1 MTASS
6 SELPALGGDSAEL
19 PALRAADRPHTTRT
33 AAGLG
38 LLSCPSCKLLSRKTT
53 ARSPHCPR
61 CGVRLRLRKR
71 ESLVRTSAFLAAAAI
86 LYVPANLLPIMT
98 TSTLTKSDADTI
110 LSGCESLWRDGS
122 WPLAILV
129 FVASIAV
136 PVLKICALGLLV
148 VTSWWR
154 STWRPRE
161 RTRLYRMIE
170 LVGRWSMMDVF
181 VMGMLTALVHT
192 RTAGVEI
199 NSGAIA
205 FGAVVVLT
213 MFSSQ
218 SFDPRLIWEPIDH
231 DHA

>member
-1 MTASS
+1 M
-6 SELPALGGDSAEL
+6 SAAVPVLHLAE
-19 PALRAADRPHTTRT
+19 RRRPTPT
-33 AAGLG
+33 AARMN
-38 LLSCPSCKLLSRKTT
+38 LLACPSCKLLARKTT
-53 ARSPHCPR
+53 ARNPHCPR
-61 CGVRLRLRKR
+61 CGVKLRLRKR
-71 ESLVRTSAFLAAAAI
+71 ESLVRTSAFLVAAAI

-110 LSGCESLWRDGS
+110 LSGVASLWRDGS

-129 FVASIAV
+129 FVASVAV
-136 PVLKICALGLLV
+136 PVLKIFALGLLV
-148 VTSWWR
+148 ITSWRR
-154 STWRPRE
+154 STWRPRA

-181 VMGMLTALVHT
+181 VMGMLCSVVHT

-199 NSGAIA
+199 NSAAIA

-218 SFDPRLIWEPIDH
+218 SFDPRLIWEPVDDDH
-231 DHA
+231 HA

>member
-1 MTASS
+1 MNATSSAAPGLRIADPPVAIPTSAS
-6 SELPALGGDSAEL
+6 
-19 PALRAADRPHTTRT
+19 
-33 AAGLG
+33 LG
-38 LLSCPSCKLLSRKTT
+38 LLSCPSCKLLSRRTS
-53 ARSPHCPR
+53 ARNPHCPR
-61 CGVRLRLRKR
+61 CGVRLRARKR
-71 ESLVRTSAFLAAAAI
+71 ESLMRTSAFLVAAAI

-110 LSGCESLWRDGS
+110 VSGVESLWRDGS

-129 FVASIAV
+129 FVASVAV
-136 PVLKICALGLLV
+136 PVLKIGALALLV
-148 VTSWWR
+148 ITTWRR

>member
-1 MTASS
+1 MNATAP
-6 SELPALGGDSAEL
+6 LLHVAPPPRDTA
-19 PALRAADRPHTTRT
+19 T
-33 AAGLG
+33 AARMG
-38 LLSCPSCKLLSRKTT
+38 LLSCPSCRLLSRKTT
-53 ARSPHCPR
+53 ARVPHCPR
-61 CGVRLRLRKR
+61 CGLRLRLRKR
-71 ESLVRTSAFLAAAAI
+71 ESLVRTSAFLVAAAI
-86 LYVPANLLPIMT
+86 LYLPANLLPIMT

-110 LSGCESLWRDGS
+110 LSGVESLWRDGS

-129 FVASIAV
+129 FVASVAV
-136 PVLKICALGLLV
+136 PVLKIGALALLV
-148 VTSWWR
+148 VTSWRR

-161 RTRLYRMIE
+161 RTRLFRMIE
-170 LVGRWSMMDVF
+170 LIGRWSMMDVF

-213 MFSSQ
+213 MFSSK
-218 SFDPRLIWEPIDH
+218 SFDPRLIWEPVDH

>member
-6 SELPALGGDSAEL
+6 GSAPL
-19 PALRAADRPHTTRT
+19 LRIADPPPVTPT
-33 AAGLG
+33 AASMG

-71 ESLVRTSAFLAAAAI
+71 ESLMRTSAFLVAAAI

-110 LSGCESLWRDGS
+110 VSGVVSLWRDGS

-129 FVASIAV
+129 FVASVAV
-136 PVLKICALGLLV
+136 PVLKIGALALLV
-148 VTSWWR
+148 ITSWRR
-154 STWRPRE
+154 STWRPRG

-231 DHA
+231 DGHA

>member
-1 MTASS
+1 MTAQGASS
-6 SELPALGGDSAEL
+6 ALQVAPEH
-19 PALRAADRPHTTRT
+19 PPTVT
-33 AAGLG
+33 AASMG
-38 LLSCPSCKLLSRKTT
+38 LLSCPSCKLLARRTT
-53 ARSPHCPR
+53 SRSPHCPR
-61 CGVRLRLRKR
+61 CGVSLRLRKR
-71 ESLVRTSAFLAAAAI
+71 ESLVRTSAFLVAAAI

-110 LSGCESLWRDGS
+110 LSGVESLWRDGS

-136 PVLKICALGLLV
+136 PVLKIGALGLLV
-148 VTSWWR
+148 ITSWRR
-154 STWRPRE
+154 STWRPRA

>member
-1 MTASS
+1 MTSAA
-6 SELPALGGDSAEL
+6 PALHIA
-19 PALRAADRPHTTRT
+19 PPPRPTPT
-33 AAGLG
+33 AARLG
-38 LLSCPSCKLLSRKTT
+38 LLSCPSCKLLARKTT
-53 ARSPHCPR
+53 ARNPHCPR

-71 ESLVRTSAFLAAAAI
+71 ESLVRTSAYLVAAAI
-86 LYVPANLLPIMT
+86 LYLPANLLPIMT

-122 WPLAILV
+122 WPLSILV

-136 PVLKICALGLLV
+136 PVLKILALGLLV
-148 VTSWWR
+148 ITCWRR

-161 RTRLYRMIE
+161 RTRLFRMIE
-170 LVGRWSMMDVF
+170 LIGRWSMMDIF

-192 RTAGVEI
+192 RTAGVGI

-213 MFSSQ
+213 MFSSK

-231 DHA
+231 DDHA

>member
-1 MTASS
+1 MTAT
-6 SELPALGGDSAEL
+6 PMDL
-19 PALRAADRPHTTRT
+19 PALRLAPAPQATVT
-33 AAGLG
+33 AASMG
-38 LLSCPSCKLLSRKTT
+38 LLSCPSCKLLARRTTSRN
-53 ARSPHCPR
+53 PHCPR

-71 ESLVRTSAFLAAAAI
+71 ESLVRTSAFLVAAAI

-110 LSGCESLWRDGS
+110 LSGVESLWRDGS

-136 PVLKICALGLLV
+136 PVLKIGALALLV
-148 VTSWWR
+148 ITSWRR